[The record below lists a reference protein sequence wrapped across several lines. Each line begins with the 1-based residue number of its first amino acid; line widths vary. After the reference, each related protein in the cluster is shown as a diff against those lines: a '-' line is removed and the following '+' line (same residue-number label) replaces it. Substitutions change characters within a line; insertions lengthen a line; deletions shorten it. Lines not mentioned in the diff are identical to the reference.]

1 MDLSL
6 LNDAQ
11 REAVTCIDAPSLV
24 IAGAGS
30 GKTRVLTYKIGY
42 LLEQGYKPWN
52 ILALTFTNK
61 AAREMQQRIA
71 QLVDSRQA
79 SALWM
84 GTFHSIFSRILRA
97 ECRVMGFSSNFTIY
111 DAADS
116 KSLVRTILREMGLDE
131 KKYKPATVC
140 SRISDAKNRL
150 IFPNQYQQ
158 HPDCQERD
166 ASAQMPELGNIYWQY
181 MRRCRLSDA
190 MDFDDLLLYTYYL
203 FEKYPD
209 VLHKYQEHFQ
219 YVLVDECF

>member
-111 DAADS
+111 DAADL
-116 KSLVRTILREMGLDE
+116 SLIH
-131 KKYKPATVC
+131 
-140 SRISDAKNRL
+140 I
-150 IFPNQYQQ
+150 
-158 HPDCQERD
+158 
-166 ASAQMPELGNIYWQY
+166 
-181 MRRCRLSDA
+181 
-190 MDFDDLLLYTYYL
+190 
-203 FEKYPD
+203 
-209 VLHKYQEHFQ
+209 
-219 YVLVDECF
+219 